1 MSRMMPA
8 LSDGRAFTSYMSS
21 GQREEA
27 LQRKYG
33 VVNESQYRQYLQHN
47 ANAVASELG
56 AMQVVSR
63 PSLPAPASQQR

>member
-8 LSDGRAFTSYMSS
+8 LSDGRAFTSYLSA

-27 LQRKYG
+27 LQRKFG
-33 VVNESQYRQYLQHN
+33 AVNENAYRQFLQHN
-47 ANAVASELG
+47 ASHVAAQLG

-63 PSLPAPASQQR
+63 PNLPGPAPSR